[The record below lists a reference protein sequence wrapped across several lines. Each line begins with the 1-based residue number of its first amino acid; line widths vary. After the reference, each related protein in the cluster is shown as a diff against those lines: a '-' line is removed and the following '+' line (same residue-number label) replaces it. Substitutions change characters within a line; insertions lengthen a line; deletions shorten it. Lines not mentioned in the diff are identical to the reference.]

1 MSRYIESVA
10 EIASTPN
17 ELLVAFASSDGEMV
31 DEHFGSAAAFYLYK
45 LNASGGELIAEQ
57 RFGQEKRDG
66 NEDKLKPKLTW
77 LAGCDLV
84 YCGSVGGSA
93 TRQLIALD
101 ISPMQ
106 IAEGPEVVDLL
117 AELQKQLAGTP
128 ERWLANILRR
138 KAKHGASGFSVEA
151 LEEWVE

>member
-1 MSRYIESVA
+1 MSRYTESVA

-45 LNASGGELIAEQ
+45 LNASGSELIAEQ

-106 IAEGPEVVDLL
+106 VAEGPEVVDLL

-138 KAKHGASGFSVEA
+138 KAKRGAGGFSVEA